1 MTGHDAATL
10 RSCESVEHFTSP
22 RLVEPSR
29 YVLGGVID
37 LDPASCPAANDVV
50 RAEMIYTVSDDGLHQ
65 PWGALDYPPSTVF
78 LNPPGGRLN
87 RTTLQPVKA
96 GKSISAAAVWW
107 RKLLQEHDAGHV
119 HSAIVICFSLNV
131 FRAAQ
136 ALGVAP
142 PYAFPFVIP
151 RTREKYW
158 SILTPIGEG
167 DPQQDGAVVY
177 VPPREPMLG
186 VKQGDRQRGLER
198 FREAFSELGEV
209 RL

>member
-1 MTGHDAATL
+1 MSDAAIL

-22 RLVEPSR
+22 RLVEPAR

-37 LDPASCPAANDVV
+37 LDPASCPTANAVI
-50 RAEMIYTVSDDGLHQ
+50 RAEMIYTAEDDGLHQ
-65 PWGALDYPPSTVF
+65 PWGALDCPPSTVF

-87 RTTLQPVKA
+87 RKTLKPVKHGA
-96 GKSISAAAVWW
+96 AISAAAAWW
-107 RKLLQEHDAGHV
+107 RKLLQECDLGHV

-136 ALGVAP
+136 ALNVRP
-142 PYAFPFVIP
+142 PYSFPFVIP
-151 RTREKYW
+151 RDREKYW
-158 SILTPIGEG
+158 SKETTIGKG

-177 VPPREPMLG
+177 VPPRETLMG
-186 VKQGDRQRGLER
+186 VTKGARAAGLER
-198 FREAFSELGEV
+198 FSEAFGELGEV